1 MKTVAI
7 MRMSADPVDMQT
19 QKQTILA
26 FAQTQQVEISR
37 FIASNDLWRKEKR
50 DTKVARLL
58 ELLQMGDTLVVSDLC
73 CMGRSVGEIVII
85 VDTLVRQGIR
95 FIAVNQ
101 RIDTSLPS
109 TADTPIVGSMFG
121 HLAQIEKELISR
133 RTKEGLA
140 KARANG
146 KQLGRTKG
154 RLGHSRLDRR
164 RREIKKLLALEVSK
178 ASIAKICGVSRT
190 ALRHF
195 IKSRGLA

>member
-58 ELLQMGDTLVVSDLC
+58 ELLQTGDTLVVSDLS

>member
-1 MKTVAI
+1 
-7 MRMSADPVDMQT
+7 MRT
-19 QKQTILA
+19 QKRTIFA
-26 FAQTQQVEISR
+26 FAQTQQIEISR

-50 DTKVARLL
+50 DTKVAHLV
-58 ELLQMGDTLVVSDLC
+58 ELLQTGDMLVVSDLC
-73 CMGRSVGEIVII
+73 CMGRSIGEIVII
-85 VDTLVRQGIR
+85 VDTLVKWGIR
-95 FIAVNQ
+95 FIAVNE
-101 RIDTSLPS
+101 RIDTFLTSS
-109 TADTPIVGSMFG
+109 ADTPIAASMFG

-146 KQLGRTKG
+146 KKLGRPKG
-154 RLGHSRLDRR
+154 RLGHSRLDRC

-195 IKSRGLA
+195 IKFRGLA